1 MKKNIIPLA
10 NYHIKDITTQLISI
24 NFTGIDMNKNIY
36 IQSINFIH
44 VWYKQGSLS
53 QVNSEFYNFY
63 EKDFLIQQ
71 ISVTST
77 ADDMCGIN
85 IFYGILFCHQHV
97 SLQQDVEL
105 LI

>member
-44 VWYKQGSLS
+44 VWYKQGSL
-53 QVNSEFYNFY
+53 
-63 EKDFLIQQ
+63 L
-71 ISVTST
+71 
-77 ADDMCGIN
+77 
-85 IFYGILFCHQHV
+85 
-97 SLQQDVEL
+97 
-105 LI
+105 